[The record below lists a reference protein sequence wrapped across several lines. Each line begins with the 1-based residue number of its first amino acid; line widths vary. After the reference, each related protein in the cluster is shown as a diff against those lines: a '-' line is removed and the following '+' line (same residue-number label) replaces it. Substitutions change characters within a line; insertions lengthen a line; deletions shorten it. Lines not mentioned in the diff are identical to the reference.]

1 MPPLRQPLH
10 QILADVGRAMGEV
23 MLMSHAAAA
32 LENCKKQRCGRFQ
45 GALSQAAC
53 GPLLPPNITKI
64 MNTKN
69 NIKLD

>member
-1 MPPLRQPLH
+1 
-10 QILADVGRAMGEV
+10 MGEV

-69 NIKLD
+69 NMKLD